1 MDLGLRDKVAVVT
14 GAAAH
19 PEDFPYAGQGEHTAR
34 LLAQE
39 GARVVLADI
48 KYELGQKLADD
59 LVAQG
64 HQAVF
69 VHTDITQQQG
79 RANLVDQA
87 LAAFGTIDILVNAAG
102 CHSLDGQ
109 GTGNSFPNVLEEDL
123 DLMFKVHAQGTFLM
137 GQEVARRVMI
147 PNRSGNIVNISSL
160 AAHGKFIPTAYGAA
174 KAAVSWFTVGFAVAL
189 GKYGI
194 NVNCVSPG
202 MVLTPIYRDVELK
215 DWSASDEFPTE
226 FEAMMNGDRMLE
238 MDRFGTGLDIA
249 RAILFLVSDLGK
261 YVTAVDLNVSAGQVM
276 V

>member
-1 MDLGLRDKVAVVT
+1 MDLGLKDRVAIIT

-19 PEDFPYAGQGEHTAR
+19 PEDFPYSGQGENTAR

-39 GARVVLADI
+39 GAKVVLADI
-48 KYELGQKLADD
+48 KSELGQKLADD
-59 LVAQG
+59 LTAQG
-64 HQAVF
+64 HEAIF
-69 VHTDITQQQG
+69 VHTDITKQQE

-87 LAAFGTIDILVNAAG
+87 LATFGTVDILVNAAG
-102 CHSLDGQ
+102 CHSLDGK

-123 DLMFKVHAQGTFLM
+123 DLMFEVHAQGTFM
-137 GQEVARRVMI
+137 MSQEVARRVMI
-147 PNRSGNIVNISSL
+147 PNRSGNIVMISSL

-189 GKYGI
+189 GQHGI

-202 MVLTPIYRDVELK
+202 MVLTPIYREIELK
-215 DWSASDEFPTE
+215 GWSVGDEFAPE
-226 FEAMMNGDRMLE
+226 FEAMMKGERMIE
-238 MDRFGTGLDIA
+238 MERFGTGLDIA